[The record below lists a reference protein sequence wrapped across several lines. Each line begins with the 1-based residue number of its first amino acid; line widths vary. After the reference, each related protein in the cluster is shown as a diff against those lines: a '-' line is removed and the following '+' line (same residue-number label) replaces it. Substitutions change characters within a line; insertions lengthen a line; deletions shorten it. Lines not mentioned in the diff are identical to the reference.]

1 MRFDRQSLRRLCV
14 LCLVLFATGPKCFA
28 LGSPFAKA
36 PAYPARRDPALY
48 LAVQEPNAP
57 PFVAASDGQACDKA
71 NLVVITHGWY
81 EREPWPA
88 WMALA
93 IQQRTDGDNWQC
105 AWFDWRRQAR
115 QLLPSTAAKIARDST
130 GPLLGRTILGLS
142 RNWKHIHL
150 IGHSAGSWVINEAA
164 RTIAKE
170 TPADLHLTFLD
181 AYVPNGWDEKELGRI
196 TTDENAVCW
205 VEQYYTRD
213 AVGHLTEN
221 LLTHAHNV
229 DISAVNPGFREHKFP
244 WHWYQGTIVGKF
256 ATRRRYTKAP
266 MIDIVGDTRY
276 GFFRT
281 REAAED
287 NWALSVTLPA
297 GKSPVVI
304 SGR

>member
-1 MRFDRQSLRRLCV
+1 MRCDPGPLRRLCF
-14 LCLVLFATGPKCFA
+14 LCLVLFATRQKCLA
-28 LGSPFAKA
+28 IGSPFAKA
-36 PAYPARRDPALY
+36 PAYPARRDPVLY

-57 PFVAASDGQACDKA
+57 PFVAASRELACDKS
-71 NLVVITHGWY
+71 NLVIITHGWY

-105 AWFDWRRQAR
+105 GWFDWRRQAR

-130 GPLLGRTILGLS
+130 GPLLGRTILQLS

-150 IGHSAGSWVINEAA
+150 IGHSAGSWAINEAA
-164 RTIAKE
+164 RMVANQ
-170 TPADLHLTFLD
+170 TPAHLHLTFLD

-196 TTDENAVCW
+196 SADANAMCW
-205 VEQYYTRD
+205 VEQYYTGD
-213 AVGHLTEN
+213 AIGHLTEN
-221 LLTHAHNV
+221 LLPHAHNV

-256 ATRRRYTKAP
+256 VTRRRYARAQVITS
-266 MIDIVGDTRY
+266 VGDIRY
-276 GFFRT
+276 GFFRA

-287 NWALSVTLPA
+287 NWTLSVTLPA

-304 SGR
+304 SDR